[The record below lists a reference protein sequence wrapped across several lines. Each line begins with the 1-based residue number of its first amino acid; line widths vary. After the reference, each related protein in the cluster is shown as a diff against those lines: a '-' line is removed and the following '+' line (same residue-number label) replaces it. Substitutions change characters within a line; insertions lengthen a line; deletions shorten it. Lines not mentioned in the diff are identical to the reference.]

1 MRPTPRRG
9 GNRGSAL
16 VAVLLVILVLTVVGL
31 GVAYFAQIEDS
42 LTGNAR
48 LMRAAF
54 YVAESGLRKGELVL
68 HTVVAQNVAI
78 GSLLTCGTCVTP
90 PLSPPGGG
98 WPAVALMY
106 VDPED
111 LVIKEFANRVV
122 PVPGNVIDRGR
133 YTLYVRNNVEDPG
146 GQITDTDKVILLISV
161 GQIQGLGGRIY
172 TKILEEQLVTGT
184 FGGEGCGQAGCNSG
198 GTGSVP
204 GG

>member
-78 GSLLTCGTCVTP
+78 GSLLTGVRVTT
-90 PLSPPGGG
+90 PLNPPGGG

-106 VDPED
+106 ADPED

-146 GQITDTDKVILLISV
+146 GATIDTDKVILLISV
-161 GQIQGLGGRIY
+161 GQVQGLGGRTY

-184 FGGEGCGQAGCNSG
+184 FGGEGCGQAGCNPG